1 MSGGGGMVCTKR
13 MANPITC
20 NIYYVNSWILCNHY
34 SHLVVLRAMQFLQT
48 TRCSG
53 CLVSDLL
60 GLLYIFKHM
69 NVCISRA

>member
-13 MANPITC
+13 IANP
-20 NIYYVNSWILCNHY
+20 NSHNKHYVNYAILFNHY
-34 SHLVVLRAMQFLQT
+34 NDLAFVGAMQFLQT

-53 CLVSDLL
+53 CRAVW
-60 GLLYIFKHM
+60 LYIFKHM